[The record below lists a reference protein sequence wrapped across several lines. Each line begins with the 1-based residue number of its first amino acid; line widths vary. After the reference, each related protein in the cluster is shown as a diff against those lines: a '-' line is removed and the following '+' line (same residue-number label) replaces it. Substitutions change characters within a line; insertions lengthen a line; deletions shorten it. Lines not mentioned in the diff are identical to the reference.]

1 MATSPPASDKTI
13 TDTTNT
19 VVEANK
25 TAAAAA
31 ETAEKARHKDDVKG
45 TAEIVKAVGDVG
57 KAVGTPPEI
66 IVNIPAPV
74 IPIPPVDTS
83 LKDISKSLANAVGK
97 LAFDK
102 TLGKLPDSIKSI
114 GSTISGVVLHP
125 TKTLASMG
133 ESVLGKLNSWGGLG
147 DIGANI
153 LDGIAPGGGEVTV
166 EGGEEGEEKSKLA
179 EDSNGLLGQLVEAFW
194 AVQDIQANMLNIMV
208 NDSAEA
214 AEAAREAA
222 RAGMVGADKGAP
234 DAKVEEAKAG
244 GFFSRMG
251 AAVMNPMKALGSGMS
266 KIGKGIQGILTGIAR
281 GLMAFAN
288 PLVLVGVT
296 FLSLSLPILA
306 AGLAAAF
313 KVFDMIAGKGA
324 ALDILTGII
333 TSLGTA
339 IGTILKDVLHGLGLM
354 IGAAGPAILDFFK
367 GVGIVIEA
375 LTPIISLLVPI
386 IDSLMAALTA
396 ILTNAAFNETLQT
409 IVISIKEIVLAVIDL
424 AAKML
429 PTLEVLFA
437 KIESIVKTVG
447 DVIITLINGIV
458 AVVKTIGDTIVGT
471 INAIGDVIKI
481 VGDVIVKIITAIGDT
496 VTKVID
502 GIVSGIE
509 RLAALDGSNLLV
521 VAAALLALGGSLVI
535 FAAGAAVAGA
545 FMPSKEE
552 LASLADSVSKFGDI
566 DATNFAAV
574 GTGMALIGA
583 GLAAFGAGGAIASLL
598 NDPEGLIGVATS
610 VEKFGKIDASN
621 FAMVGTG
628 IEAIGTGLMAF
639 AGGGFLSSLA
649 EGFGSLIGASDPV
662 EKFQKF
668 SKLGPGLKE
677 ASEGIKTLALAMKT
691 FEKTVKEFDLSK
703 VDAVAEG
710 LAKIRDAQ
718 DPGALSKIGGIVG
731 SIFGSGDDDDEKKGG
746 GGQGVPALI
755 TETNLLLKQG
765 MLTGPSGLFGSP
777 GIGTSAFL
785 MTKQNKEQIDTGQ
798 KLNELQE
805 ESNSLGGSGAT
816 TVVVNN
822 QDNSQNVQSSQPL
835 VLPTPAIAPGNGGA
849 NLPTG

>member
-1 MATSPPASDKTI
+1 MAASPPASDKTI
-13 TDTTNT
+13 TDTTKS

-25 TAAAAA
+25 EVAAAA

-125 TKTLASMG
+125 TKTLANMG

-166 EGGEEGEEKSKLA
+166 EGGEEGEEKSQLA

-396 ILTNAAFNETLQT
+396 ILTNAAFNETLQL
-409 IVISIKEIVLAVIDL
+409 IVSSIRDIVLAIIDL

-429 PTLEVLFA
+429 PVLEVLFA

>member
-1 MATSPPASDKTI
+1 MAASPPASDKTI
-13 TDTTNT
+13 TDTTKS

-25 TAAAAA
+25 EVAAAA

-125 TKTLASMG
+125 TKTLANMG

-306 AGLAAAF
+306 AGLASAF
-313 KVFDMIAGKGA
+313 AVFDMIAGKGA
-324 ALDILTGII
+324 AMEILTGII

-339 IGTILKDVLHGLGLM
+339 IGTILREVLHGLGLM

-396 ILTNAAFNETLQT
+396 ILTNAAFNETLQL
-409 IVISIKEIVLAVIDL
+409 IVSSIRDIVLAIVDL

-429 PTLEVLFA
+429 PVLETLFA
-437 KIESIVKTVG
+437 KIESIVKIVG
-447 DVIITLINGIV
+447 DVILGIVNGIV
-458 AVVKTIGDTIVGT
+458 AVVKTVGDTIVGT

-481 VGDVIVKIITAIGDT
+481 VGDVIVNIITAIGDT

-574 GTGMALIGA
+574 GTGMALIGV
-583 GLAAFGAGGAIASLL
+583 GLAAFGAGGAISSLL

-718 DPGALSKIGGIVG
+718 DPGALAKIGGIVG
-731 SIFGSGDDDDEKKGG
+731 SIFGGGDDDEKKGG

-822 QDNSQNVQSSQPL
+822 QDNSQSVQSSQPL

>member
-1 MATSPPASDKTI
+1 
-13 TDTTNT
+13 
-19 VVEANK
+19 
-25 TAAAAA
+25 
-31 ETAEKARHKDDVKG
+31 
-45 TAEIVKAVGDVG
+45 
-57 KAVGTPPEI
+57 
-66 IVNIPAPV
+66 
-74 IPIPPVDTS
+74 
-83 LKDISKSLANAVGK
+83 
-97 LAFDK
+97 
-102 TLGKLPDSIKSI
+102 
-114 GSTISGVVLHP
+114 
-125 TKTLASMG
+125 
-133 ESVLGKLNSWGGLG
+133 
-147 DIGANI
+147 
-153 LDGIAPGGGEVTV
+153 
-166 EGGEEGEEKSKLA
+166 
-179 EDSNGLLGQLVEAFW
+179 
-194 AVQDIQANMLNIMV
+194 
-208 NDSAEA
+208 
-214 AEAAREAA
+214 
-222 RAGMVGADKGAP
+222 
-234 DAKVEEAKAG
+234 
-244 GFFSRMG
+244 
-251 AAVMNPMKALGSGMS
+251 
-266 KIGKGIQGILTGIAR
+266 
-281 GLMAFAN
+281 
-288 PLVLVGVT
+288 
-296 FLSLSLPILA
+296 
-306 AGLAAAF
+306 
-313 KVFDMIAGKGA
+313 MIAGKGA

-375 LTPIISLLVPI
+375 LTPIIGFLVPI

-396 ILTNAAFNETLQT
+396 ILTNAAFNETLQL
-409 IVISIKEIVLAVIDL
+409 IVSSIRDIVLAIIDL

-429 PTLEVLFA
+429 PVLEVLFA

>member
-1 MATSPPASDKTI
+1 MAAADNNPASEKTI

-25 TAAAAA
+25 KAASGTTDAVKASVKA
-31 ETAEKARHKDDVKG
+31 TEKAGDAV
-45 TAEIVKAVGDVG
+45 TKAVEEVG
-57 KAVGTPPEI
+57 KA
-66 IVNIPAPV
+66 IVKPSKA
-74 IPIPPVDTS
+74 DS
-83 LKDISKSLANAVGK
+83 DLKDISKSLAKAVGK

-114 GSTISGVVLHP
+114 GGTIIGAVTSP
-125 TKTLASMG
+125 AATLAKMG
-133 ESVLGKLNSWGGLG
+133 EGVLGKLDSWAGA
-147 DIGANI
+147 DIGADI
-153 LDGIAPGGGEVTV
+153 LNGIAPGGEKGTV
-166 EGGEEGEEKSKLA
+166 EGGEEGEEKSQLA

-208 NDSAEA
+208 NDSADA

-222 RAGMVGADKGAP
+222 RAGMAGGKDKGAP

-313 KVFDMIAGKGA
+313 AVFDMIAGKGA
-324 ALDILTGII
+324 AMEILTGII

-339 IGTILKDVLHGLGLM
+339 IGTILREVLHGLGLM

-375 LTPIISLLVPI
+375 LTPIIGFLVPI
-386 IDSLMAALTA
+386 IESLMAALTA
-396 ILTNAAFNETLQT
+396 ILTNEAFNKTLQE
-409 IVISIKEIVLAVIDL
+409 IVTALKEIVLAVIDL
-424 AAKML
+424 AAQML
-429 PTLEVLFA
+429 PILETLFTS
-437 KIESIVKTVG
+437 IEGIVKT
-447 DVIITLINGIV
+447 L
-458 AVVKTIGDTIVGT
+458 GDTIVGVVEALMSPF
-471 INAIGDVIKI
+471 NKLGDVLIAVVENIGSIIKI
-481 VGDVIVKIITAIGDT
+481 TGDVIVAIIKAMSEAVGKLIDDI
-496 VTKVID
+496 VT
-502 GIVSGIE
+502 GIE
-509 RLAALDGSNLLV
+509 RLAAIDGSNLLV
-521 VAAALLALGGSLVI
+521 VAAALLALGGALAV
-535 FAAGAAVAGA
+535 FGAGAMIAGA
-545 FMPSKEE
+545 IMPTKEE
-552 LASLADSVSKFGDI
+552 LESMANSVSKFGDI

-574 GTGMALIGA
+574 GTGIAAIGA
-583 GLAAFGAGGAIASLL
+583 GLQS
-598 NDPEGLIGVATS
+598 
-610 VEKFGKIDASN
+610 
-621 FAMVGTG
+621 
-628 IEAIGTGLMAF
+628 F
-639 AGGGFLSSLA
+639 AGGGFLASLS
-649 EGFGSLIGASDPV
+649 EGFGKLIGASDPV

-668 SKLGPGLKE
+668 SKLGPGLIE

-731 SIFGSGDDDDEKKGG
+731 SIFGGGDDDEKKGG

-822 QDNSQNVQSSQPL
+822 QDNSQSVQSSQPL